1 MAALE
6 GPCCAGKATLGRL
19 LARSL
24 DGLTVAFAPCYADHA
39 GGGRFLPR
47 QEAASV
53 REREDA
59 LRQILD
65 VEAGRLA
72 ALPPGRDLILA
83 DRSVYTLLANSWDL
97 EQITGLA
104 LAAPSQRLLRASPVP
119 AWPDVVLYLDLP
131 QDAVQGRNNGKF
143 PPGSIYT
150 DPAFNAAIRAYF
162 SRLAD
167 QKSPRVAWLDAT
179 LDLPELAQLA
189 RAELR
194 QAARH
199 RNAQG
204 AV

>member
-6 GPCCAGKATLGRL
+6 GPCCAGKTTLGRL

-83 DRSVYTLLANSWDL
+83 DRSVYTLLANSWAL
-97 EQITGLA
+97 EQMTGLA
-104 LAAPSQRLLRASPVP
+104 LLAPSERLLRASPVP

-162 SRLAD
+162 SRLAG

-179 LDLPELAQLA
+179 LDLPELARLA
-189 RAELR
+189 QSELR

-199 RNAQG
+199 RNTQG